1 MPFLISSSGVEPL
14 SGATPLFRLSES
26 NSKYP
31 VTLSN
36 VARDYGSILFL
47 NGHLWEDNFQT
58 LSKKYID
65 LRKICDQITFLYGR
79 KTWLWRFSTIESPQS
94 LNTMRLL

>member
-1 MPFLISSSGVEPL
+1 MPFLISSSGAEPL
-14 SGATPLFRLSES
+14 SGAAPLFRLSES

-36 VARDYGSILFL
+36 VVRDYGSILFL

-58 LSKKYID
+58 LVKKI
-65 LRKICDQITFLYGR
+65 LKQHSISGQITSPFGKTNMTLWEE
-79 KTWLWRFSTIESPQS
+79 KTWLWRFSTIESP
-94 LNTMRLL
+94 

>member
-1 MPFLISSSGVEPL
+1 MPFLISSSGAEPL
-14 SGATPLFRLSES
+14 PGAAPLFRLSES

-31 VTLSN
+31 VTLNN

-58 LSKKYID
+58 LTKKI
-65 LRKICDQITFLYGR
+65 LNPHSISGQITLPFGTKNMALAFFYY
-79 KTWLWRFSTIESPQS
+79 
-94 LNTMRLL
+94 

>member
-1 MPFLISSSGVEPL
+1 MPFLISSSGAEPL

-47 NGHLWEDNFQT
+47 NGHLWEDNFQV
-58 LSKKYID
+58 LSKKILINTLTTIK
-65 LRKICDQITFLYGR
+65 LRSLFKE

-94 LNTMRLL
+94 LNTMRPL